1 METFYRTF
9 HYTTLHYTAQICESG
24 TYSSW
29 SSMLVTLISN
39 DHAQTVTADS
49 ANSYKQNQIEQHY
62 FWARNEVAP
71 VRTRNS
77 FMLIYKS
84 GGWVHWGKGDRGQS
98 WSFKFKRV
106 HRFWHRDENWY
117 SVLTWITGSLGGG
130 AYWFVSWKMIVVSE
144 PEETLEEWTSSIE
157 TGWI

>member
-1 METFYRTF
+1 MK
-9 HYTTLHYTAQICESG
+9 TLHYTVQICESG
-24 TYSSW
+24 NYSSW

-71 VRTRNS
+71 VRTRNT

-84 GGWVHWGKGDRGQS
+84 GGVSSLRERRQRPVLIIQIQESPQILTQRWELIQCTHLDY
-98 WSFKFKRV
+98 
-106 HRFWHRDENWY
+106 RF
-117 SVLTWITGSLGGG
+117 SGGG
-130 AYWFVSWKMIVVSE
+130 AYWFVSWKMIAVSE

-157 TGWI
+157 TGWTSLQPAGKH